1 MHVLSLFYECRTQL
15 IFKQQLMR
23 KAKMSLKLSDMRAID
38 GHIVCDID
46 EHDIPFVLMS
56 AYFVFNICYKKVV
69 IICASFF
76 ELSLLNIKTKLP
88 PFSEAILS
96 EFRKL
101 HDPTD
106 NVDIIIIDRLLLSP
120 SMYAGYCCH
129 RPCTGYCCHRCT
141 QILCLV

>member
-1 MHVLSLFYECRTQL
+1 
-15 IFKQQLMR
+15 
-23 KAKMSLKLSDMRAID
+23 MSLKLSDMRAID

-120 SMYAGYCCH
+120 SVYRLLLSPSVYRLLLSPSVYRLLLSPLYGDTVLSVNIHLYLH
-129 RPCTGYCCHRCT
+129 VH
-141 QILCLV
+141 